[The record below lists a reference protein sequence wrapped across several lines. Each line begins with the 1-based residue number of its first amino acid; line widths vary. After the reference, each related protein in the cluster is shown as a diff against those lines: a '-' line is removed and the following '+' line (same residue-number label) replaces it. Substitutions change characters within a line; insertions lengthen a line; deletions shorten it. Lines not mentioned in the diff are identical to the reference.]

1 MNRLLLGTGL
11 VALGAALFGTL
22 SYLARSAADA
32 GIEALPFVAWRAM
45 IGAGALLVASIV
57 VGGMAGHPFAGRV
70 PRIGVLARDRRI
82 ALIAAALCGALL
94 NIAVF
99 AAFLK
104 TTVAIALICF
114 YTFPAMVTLAA
125 VPLYGE
131 RLTPLRIGALAL
143 SSIGL
148 VIVVL
153 APVLGASAVVVDPI
167 GVGLALIAAV
177 FQASFVLIAGRGFK
191 PMTNLHVST
200 FVIAAALVVSAPLAL
215 IAGDLAGLLRPLSDT
230 HPWPWILAGGLIGA
244 AIPTTAFI
252 TGIGIIGPSRAAIL
266 MTIEPLVGVA
276 LAALLLNEQPTIV
289 QLVGGAAVLAGAA
302 ILQIAPRTAP
312 VREPVPPTA

>member
-1 MNRLLLGTGL
+1 MNRILVGTLL
-11 VALGAALFGTL
+11 VALGAALFGML

-32 GIEALPFVAWRAM
+32 GIDALPFVAWRGL
-45 IGAGALLVASIV
+45 IGTGALLVASMV
-57 VGGMAGHPFAGRV
+57 VGGMAGQAFRDRV
-70 PRIGVLARDRRI
+70 PRLGVLARDRRV

-94 NIAVF
+94 NISIF
-99 AAFLK
+99 AAFLN
-104 TTVAIALICF
+104 TTIAIALICF

-131 RLTPLRIGALAL
+131 RLSPVRVGALVL
-143 SSIGL
+143 SSLGL
-148 VIVVL
+148 VVVVL
-153 APVLGASAVVVDPI
+153 APVLGATGVVLDPI

-177 FQASFVLIAGRGFK
+177 FQAAFVLIAGRGFA
-191 PMTNLHVST
+191 PMSNLHVST
-200 FVIAAALVVSAPLAL
+200 VVIAAAAVVSIPLAL
-215 IAGDLAGLLRPLSDT
+215 LLGEFAGLTRPLGDAA
-230 HPWPWILAGGLIGA
+230 PWPWILAGGLVGS

-276 LAALLLNEQPTIV
+276 LAALLLNEQPTPI

-302 ILQIAPRTAP
+302 VLQVAPRTAP
-312 VREPVPPTA
+312 VREPVPPTV